1 VVYEA
6 RPVGSAATIVWLDY
20 LNYGVEIDKTTA
32 YILVSA
38 ILADT
43 DGLTISTVS
52 QADREAVSVLAP
64 LAGVDDTEA
73 LYKTLHAEK
82 LSYEGMTNVEIFF
95 SDYKEYE
102 ASGVKFGIGL
112 MNALDEDA
120 AAALAERM
128 KEAMTECFDA
138 QGVDLMY
145 ASVGMRENG
154 EKIDRTVP
162 TNEASGIM
170 IEEVFTNY
178 DEYDGASFIF
188 REGPG
193 RKSKFVPGL
202 TDYLAAH
209 KSEE

>member
-43 DGLTISTVS
+43 D
-52 QADREAVSVLAP
+52 
-64 LAGVDDTEA
+64 A

-188 REGPG
+188 REGLG